1 MKKLIA
7 IAVPILP
14 GKTEHF
20 HKFISALNSEKS
32 GEFIASR
39 ERLEV
44 RERTFFQET
53 PDGDMVI
60 VTLEGKNPEAAFS
73 KFGEGKDAFTKWF
86 VNEVKEIHGLDLTTM
101 PKDKMSELIVDS
113 GELVRE
119 LA

>member
-14 GKTEHF
+14 GKTEQF
-20 HKFISALNSEKS
+20 HKFTSALNGEKS
-32 GEFIASR
+32 TEFKASR
-39 ERLEV
+39 EKLEV

-53 PDGDMVI
+53 PNGDVVI
-60 VTLEGKNPEAAFS
+60 VTLEGKNPEAALA
-73 KFGEGKDAFTKWF
+73 KLAEGKDAFTKWF
-86 VNEVKEIHGLDLTTM
+86 VSEVKEIHGLDLSEL
-101 PKDKMSELIVDS
+101 PKDEMSELIVDS

>member
-20 HKFISALNSEKS
+20 HKFTSALKGEKS
-32 GEFIASR
+32 SEFKASR

-44 RERTFFQET
+44 RERTFLQET

-60 VTLEGKNPEAAFS
+60 VTLEGKNPEAALS
-73 KFGEGKDAFTKWF
+73 KLGEGKDAFTKWF
-86 VNEVKEIHGLDLTTM
+86 VSEVKEIHGLDLTTL
-101 PKDKMSELIVDS
+101 PKDEMTELVVDS
-113 GELVRE
+113 RELVRE

>member
-14 GKTEHF
+14 GKTEKF
-20 HKFISALNSEKS
+20 HKFTSALNGEKS
-32 GEFIASR
+32 HEFKTSR
-39 ERLEV
+39 EKLEV

-53 PDGDMVI
+53 PHGDFAV

-73 KFGEGKDAFTKWF
+73 KIGEGKDAFTKWF
-86 VNEVKEIHGLDLTTM
+86 VNEVKEIHGLDLNGL
-101 PKDKMSELIVDS
+101 PKEETSELIVDS